1 MESFLETRLSQ
12 KAVQASA
19 EMIQMQNKHF
29 KNVVSNLEVL
39 APVLP

>member
-1 MESFLETRLSQ
+1 MESFQETWLSQ

-29 KNVVSNLEVL
+29 KNVVLKLEVL
-39 APVLP
+39 APLLP